1 MRASVRVSFMVPDFS
16 QLRKQQRDGE
26 ACQGHRNTQRS
37 LKPSNHGGFD
47 NVNSFQQFLQN
58 HTPFQV
64 TLLDPLPLDYA
75 VLSPSHPTSD
85 CSKAPIPDHPPT
97 PAYIQEWRA
106 SQVTDRLTRANVR
119 YADGDAAVDLL
130 THHAIAEMGGH
141 AAQYATTAVINLR
154 QRYRHVLAGG
164 WWVSGLDPLNDWQP
178 MDWGQFKPIT
188 PRTSWRDPD
197 KVIKYEAPAK
207 QSTRALFLAVSWAD
221 GLKIAERYQRGDAYQ
236 QRLKETIRKAYPDAI
251 DLSHTQ
257 TLALSLDRL
266 SSSPS
271 TDFDI
276 DIDTHI
282 DQGFWSWWLSDP
294 TLPILIT
301 EGAKKAGAALSAGHP
316 AIALPGVYNGYRAK
330 DRLGNPITPTLI
342 PDIEAITG
350 PKRPILLAF
359 DQDDKP
365 QTRRNVAIAIA
376 RFGQLLLQ
384 ADCQVNIVRWSPKDG
399 KGIDDLIANHSADAC
414 HKAIKTA
421 LTFEEWQLWQ
431 ALDNRLTIGSSLGLQ
446 AQTLKVL
453 TPNTFPEHG
462 IIAIAAAKG
471 TGKTNLINELVAHQP
486 KVLLAGHRI
495 SLMRHL
501 CERCGI
507 YYRGDLDKQ
516 DGRFITGSGYTL
528 RVGTCVDSLLAIDP
542 NSFAG
547 CDLVLDEVC
556 QVLRHLLTSSTC
568 NQQGKR
574 PVLLTRFRQLLQS
587 ARRIIIADAD
597 LDDSAIRYIQQLRT
611 QDNPNTEL
619 LRQAN
624 QLFLIRNNYQAPGY
638 AVRFIQAPDSSAIMG
653 ELLHD
658 LKQGK
663 RIYIATDSK
672 RGSKRIHR
680 LIDELQTSLKQENA
694 NLLLNSE
701 TSGGETERAFMENP
715 DRHLTTI
722 ALQAV
727 IGSPSTATGL
737 SIEGDHFDK
746 VYGLFYG
753 ASSTDADMAQALGRV
768 RAPVPRVVWCA
779 KYGRSFSKVGRQ
791 TSPSAL
797 RDLLKQKIQA
807 NTLLIRASLSEVHQ
821 RALSH
826 YDWEQD
832 PHIRY
837 WSQIEAQRNRSMWS
851 LRTALKVR
859 LMHEGNQVEVVSLGK
874 NQKAHVLLKEARED
888 MKIEQAIAVEAAVNL
903 TKAEA
908 TLLGQLESLEPQQQL
923 ALQKYEIAKFYGLP
937 IDEVDADVV
946 LSDNNGR
953 TRGQILNLER
963 MLEPETAAEADIR
976 ALERQG
982 QWQQGYTPW
991 DLSNATLKREM
1002 RVRLGLDQFL
1012 ALGKTWDKD
1021 SLSTFKENALNYAP
1035 QIKAVLN
1042 FTVRPEMSA
1051 AQILNQLLEQ
1061 MGVLCIS
1068 SQPRREGHR
1077 VRIYELDPVCYE
1089 QKLAILARR
1098 KACREQ
1104 AEKDGTA
1111 PAFNYLNGDGCATQK
1126 ALIRMELEQWRWEA
1140 SATPWVIQD
1149 EVGQMVTIRGES
1161 GRTFLVGRDE
1171 LVPWPS
1177 TM

>member
-1 MRASVRVSFMVPDFS
+1 MR
-16 QLRKQQRDGE
+16 
-26 ACQGHRNTQRS
+26 
-37 LKPSNHGGFD
+37 
-47 NVNSFQQFLQN
+47 
-58 HTPFQV
+58 
-64 TLLDPLPLDYA
+64 
-75 VLSPSHPTSD
+75 
-85 CSKAPIPDHPPT
+85 
-97 PAYIQEWRA
+97 
-106 SQVTDRLTRANVR
+106 
-119 YADGDAAVDLL
+119 
-130 THHAIAEMGGH
+130 
-141 AAQYATTAVINLR
+141 NLC
-154 QRYRHVLAGG
+154 
-164 WWVSGLDPLNDWQP
+164 D
-178 MDWGQFKPIT
+178 
-188 PRTSWRDPD
+188 
-197 KVIKYEAPAK
+197 
-207 QSTRALFLAVSWAD
+207 
-221 GLKIAERYQRGDAYQ
+221 
-236 QRLKETIRKAYPDAI
+236 
-251 DLSHTQ
+251 
-257 TLALSLDRL
+257 
-266 SSSPS
+266 
-271 TDFDI
+271 
-276 DIDTHI
+276 
-282 DQGFWSWWLSDP
+282 
-294 TLPILIT
+294 
-301 EGAKKAGAALSAGHP
+301 
-316 AIALPGVYNGYRAK
+316 
-330 DRLGNPITPTLI
+330 
-342 PDIEAITG
+342 
-350 PKRPILLAF
+350 
-359 DQDDKP
+359 
-365 QTRRNVAIAIA
+365 
-376 RFGQLLLQ
+376 
-384 ADCQVNIVRWSPKDG
+384 
-399 KGIDDLIANHSADAC
+399 
-414 HKAIKTA
+414 
-421 LTFEEWQLWQ
+421 
-431 ALDNRLTIGSSLGLQ
+431 
-446 AQTLKVL
+446 
-453 TPNTFPEHG
+453 
-462 IIAIAAAKG
+462 
-471 TGKTNLINELVAHQP
+471 
-486 KVLLAGHRI
+486 
-495 SLMRHL
+495 
-501 CERCGI
+501 RCGI
-507 YYRGDLDKQ
+507 RYRGDLDKQ
-516 DGRFITGSGYTL
+516 GGRFITGSGYTL

-542 NSFAG
+542 KSFTG

-574 PVLLTRFRQLLQS
+574 PVLLTRFRQLIQS

-638 AVRFIQAPDSSAIMG
+638 AVRFIQAPDSSAITA

-658 LKQGK
+658 LKQGD

-722 ALQAV
+722 SLQAV

-797 RDLLKQKIQA
+797 RDLLKQKTQA

-821 RALSH
+821 RALSS

-859 LMHEGNQVEVVSLGK
+859 LMHEGNQVEVVTLGK

-908 TLLGQLESLEPQQQL
+908 MLLGQLESLEPQQQL

-937 IDEVDADVV
+937 IDDVDADVV
-946 LSDNNGR
+946 LSDNRGR
-953 TRGQILNLER
+953 SRGQILNLER
-963 MLEPETAAEADIR
+963 MLEPETAADADIR

-1012 ALGKTWDKD
+1012 ELGKTWDKD

-1042 FTVRPEMSA
+1042 FTVKPEMSA

-1061 MGVLCIS
+1061 MGLLCVN
-1068 SQPRREGHR
+1068 SQPRQDGKR
-1077 VRIYELDPVCYE
+1077 VRVYELDPVCYE
-1089 QKLAILARR
+1089 QKLTILARR
-1098 KACREQ
+1098 KASREQ
-1104 AEKDGTA
+1104 VETDGTA
-1111 PAFNYLNGDGCATQK
+1111 PPPNYLNGEGCATQK
-1126 ALIRMELEQWRWEA
+1126 ALIRIELEQWRWE
-1140 SATPWVIQD
+1140 SSLSPWVIQD

-1161 GRTFLVGRDE
+1161 GNTFLVSRAE
-1171 LVPWPS
+1171 LVSWAEP
-1177 TM
+1177 T

>member
-1 MRASVRVSFMVPDFS
+1 
-16 QLRKQQRDGE
+16 
-26 ACQGHRNTQRS
+26 
-37 LKPSNHGGFD
+37 
-47 NVNSFQQFLQN
+47 
-58 HTPFQV
+58 
-64 TLLDPLPLDYA
+64 
-75 VLSPSHPTSD
+75 
-85 CSKAPIPDHPPT
+85 
-97 PAYIQEWRA
+97 
-106 SQVTDRLTRANVR
+106 
-119 YADGDAAVDLL
+119 
-130 THHAIAEMGGH
+130 
-141 AAQYATTAVINLR
+141 
-154 QRYRHVLAGG
+154 
-164 WWVSGLDPLNDWQP
+164 
-178 MDWGQFKPIT
+178 
-188 PRTSWRDPD
+188 
-197 KVIKYEAPAK
+197 
-207 QSTRALFLAVSWAD
+207 
-221 GLKIAERYQRGDAYQ
+221 
-236 QRLKETIRKAYPDAI
+236 
-251 DLSHTQ
+251 
-257 TLALSLDRL
+257 LDRL
-266 SSSPS
+266 SAPS
-271 TDFDI
+271 TDFDT
-276 DIDTHI
+276 DTLVDTHI
-282 DQGFWSWWLSDP
+282 DKDFWSWWLSDP
-294 TLPILIT
+294 TLPVLIT

-365 QTRRNVAIAIA
+365 QTRRHVAIAIA

-384 ADCQVNIVRWSPKDG
+384 ADCHVNIVRWPVKDG

-414 HKAIKTA
+414 HNAIKTA

-431 ALDNRLTIGSSLGLQ
+431 ALDNRLTIGSSLGIKSK
-446 AQTLKVL
+446 TLKVL
-453 TPNTFPEHG
+453 TPESFPEHG
-462 IIAIAAAKG
+462 IIAIAAPKG
-471 TGKTNLINELVAHQP
+471 SGKTNLINELVAHQP

-501 CERCGI
+501 CDRCGI

-516 DGRFITGSGYTL
+516 NGRFITGSGYTL

-611 QDNPNTEL
+611 QDNPNPEL

-658 LKQGK
+658 LKQGE

-797 RDLLKQKIQA
+797 RDLLKQKTQA

-821 RALSH
+821 RALSS
-826 YDWEQD
+826 YDWETD

-859 LMHEGNQVEVVSLGK
+859 LMHEGNQVEIVTLGK

-908 TLLGQLESLEPQQQL
+908 TLLSQMESLEPQQQL

-937 IDEVDADVV
+937 IDDVDADVV

-953 TRGQILNLER
+953 SRGQILNLER
-963 MLEPETAAEADIR
+963 LLEPETAAEADIR

-1012 ALGKTWDKD
+1012 ALGKTWNKD

-1042 FTVRPEMSA
+1042 FTVNPEMSA

-1061 MGVLCIS
+1061 MGLLCVN
-1068 SQPRREGHR
+1068 SQPRQDGKR
-1077 VRIYELDPVCYE
+1077 VRVYELDPVCYA
-1089 QKLAILARR
+1089 QRLTILARR
-1098 KACREQ
+1098 KACRERP
-1104 AEKDGTA
+1104 ESDGTA
-1111 PAFNYLNGDGCATQK
+1111 PPLNYLNGGGCDTQK
-1126 ALIRMELEQWRWEA
+1126 TLIRMELEQWRWEA
-1140 SATPWVIQD
+1140 SPTPWVIQG
-1149 EVGQMVTIRGES
+1149 EVGQMVTLRGEGGS
-1161 GRTFLVGRDE
+1161 TFLVSRAE
-1171 LVPWPS
+1171 LVPWAEP
-1177 TM
+1177 T

>member
-1 MRASVRVSFMVPDFS
+1 MLPDFRG
-16 QLRKQQRDGE
+16 LRQQSSYKVDLCPIQHRSDKPFGNLRNFHKFTKE
-26 ACQGHRNTQRS
+26 CGGKADQGHRGAVRGYRVTLIGKLPAPFPLNCGRTS
-37 LKPSNHGGFD
+37 THPSNRPGTITT
-47 NVNSFQQFLQN
+47 VQN
-58 HTPFQV
+58 
-64 TLLDPLPLDYA
+64 DP
-75 VLSPSHPTSD
+75 PTS
-85 CSKAPIPDHPPT
+85 AHIG
-97 PAYIQEWRA
+97 EWIT
-106 SQVTDRLTRANVR
+106 SCVSLNFIHANVR
-119 YADGDAAVDLL
+119 YTAGDAAVDLL

-154 QRYRHVLAGG
+154 KRYDHVLAGG

-251 DLSHTQ
+251 DLSHPQ
-257 TLALSLDRL
+257 TLALSLDQL

-276 DIDTHI
+276 DTDTHI

-294 TLPILIT
+294 TLPVLIT

-365 QTRRNVAIAIA
+365 QTHRNVAIAIA

-453 TPNTFPEHG
+453 TPDSFPEHG

-542 NSFAG
+542 NAFAG

-658 LKQGK
+658 LKQGE
-663 RIYIATDSK
+663 RVYIATDSK

-797 RDLLKQKIQA
+797 RDLLKQKTQA
-807 NTLLIRASLSEVHQ
+807 NTLLICASLSEVHQ

-859 LMHEGNQVEVVSLGK
+859 LMHEGNQVEVVTLGK

-953 TRGQILNLER
+953 TRGQLLNLER

-1012 ALGKTWDKD
+1012 ELGKTWDKD

-1042 FTVRPEMSA
+1042 FTVRTEMSA

-1061 MGVLCIS
+1061 MGVLCVC

-1098 KACREQ
+1098 KACRERP
-1104 AEKDGTA
+1104 ETDGTA
-1111 PAFNYLNGDGCATQK
+1111 PPPNYLNGEGCAKQK
-1126 ALIRMELEQWRWEA
+1126 ALVRRELEQWQWEA
-1140 SATPWVIQD
+1140 SPTPWVIQG

-1161 GRTFLVGRDE
+1161 GRTFLVSRAE
-1171 LVPWPS
+1171 LVPWAEP
-1177 TM
+1177 T

>member
-1 MRASVRVSFMVPDFS
+1 MLPDF
-16 QLRKQQRDGE
+16 QGLRQQSCNSLDL
-26 ACQGHRNTQRS
+26 RS
-37 LKPSNHGGFD
+37 LKPRSDEFFN
-47 NVNSFQQFLQN
+47 NSTNFHKFAKACDGKANQGYR
-58 HTPFQV
+58 V
-64 TLLDPLPLDYA
+64 TLIGKLPAPFPLNCSRTATP
-75 VLSPSHPTSD
+75 PSHCSGTLTTVHPNPSTSAVI
-85 CSKAPIPDHPPT
+85 S
-97 PAYIQEWRA
+97 EW
-106 SQVTDRLTRANVR
+106 LTSCVSLGVIHANVR
-119 YADGDAAVDLL
+119 YTEGDAAVDLL

-154 QRYRHVLAGG
+154 KRYQHVLAGG

-236 QRLKETIRKAYPDAI
+236 QRLKQAIHKAYPDTTS
-251 DLSHTQ
+251 LSHAQ
-257 TLALSLDRL
+257 TLALTLDRL
-266 SSSPS
+266 SAPS
-271 TDFDI
+271 TDFDT
-276 DIDTHI
+276 DTLVDTHI
-282 DQGFWSWWLSDP
+282 DKGFWSWWLSDP
-294 TLPILIT
+294 TLPVLIT

-316 AIALPGVYNGYRAK
+316 AITLPGVYNGYRSK

-365 QTRRNVAIAIA
+365 QTRRHVAIAIA

-384 ADCQVNIVRWSPKDG
+384 ADCHVNIVRWSPKDG

-414 HKAIKTA
+414 HKAIKDA

-431 ALDNRLTIGSSLGLQ
+431 ALDNRLTIGSSLGLK

-453 TPNTFPEHG
+453 TPDTFPTSG

-471 TGKTNLINELVAHQP
+471 TGKTNLINELVAQQP

-501 CERCGI
+501 CDRCGI

-516 DGRFITGSGYTL
+516 EGRFITGSGYTL

-638 AVRFIQAPDSSAIMG
+638 AVRFIQAPDSSAIMA

-658 LKQGK
+658 LKQGE

-797 RDLLKQKIQA
+797 RDLLKQKTQA

-826 YDWEQD
+826 
-832 PHIRY
+832 
-837 WSQIEAQRNRSMWS
+837 
-851 LRTALKVR
+851 
-859 LMHEGNQVEVVSLGK
+859 
-874 NQKAHVLLKEARED
+874 
-888 MKIEQAIAVEAAVNL
+888 
-903 TKAEA
+903 
-908 TLLGQLESLEPQQQL
+908 
-923 ALQKYEIAKFYGLP
+923 
-937 IDEVDADVV
+937 
-946 LSDNNGR
+946 
-953 TRGQILNLER
+953 
-963 MLEPETAAEADIR
+963 
-976 ALERQG
+976 
-982 QWQQGYTPW
+982 
-991 DLSNATLKREM
+991 
-1002 RVRLGLDQFL
+1002 
-1012 ALGKTWDKD
+1012 
-1021 SLSTFKENALNYAP
+1021 
-1035 QIKAVLN
+1035 
-1042 FTVRPEMSA
+1042 
-1051 AQILNQLLEQ
+1051 
-1061 MGVLCIS
+1061 
-1068 SQPRREGHR
+1068 
-1077 VRIYELDPVCYE
+1077 
-1089 QKLAILARR
+1089 
-1098 KACREQ
+1098 
-1104 AEKDGTA
+1104 
-1111 PAFNYLNGDGCATQK
+1111 
-1126 ALIRMELEQWRWEA
+1126 
-1140 SATPWVIQD
+1140 
-1149 EVGQMVTIRGES
+1149 
-1161 GRTFLVGRDE
+1161 
-1171 LVPWPS
+1171 
-1177 TM
+1177 

>member
-1 MRASVRVSFMVPDFS
+1 MLLHSGNSAEFY
-16 QLRKQQRDGE
+16 
-26 ACQGHRNTQRS
+26 S
-37 LKPSNHGGFD
+37 LKPLSSD
-47 NVNSFQQFLQN
+47 YSSCLERFQKFHKDFNRVVFQGMLAP
-58 HTPFQV
+58 PF
-64 TLLDPLPLDYA
+64 PLDCA
-75 VLSPSHPTSD
+75 NASPHPSHCSGTITTVHPNPSTS
-85 CSKAPIPDHPPT
+85 
-97 PAYIQEWRA
+97 AYISEW
-106 SQVTDRLTRANVR
+106 LTSCVNLGVIHANVHHTE
-119 YADGDAAVDLL
+119 GDAAVDLL

-154 QRYRHVLAGG
+154 KRYDHVLAGG
-164 WWVSGLDPLNDWQP
+164 WWVSGLDPLRDWQP
-178 MDWGQFKPIT
+178 MAWGQFKPIM
-188 PRTSWRDPD
+188 PRTSWRDPN

-207 QSTRALFLAVSWAD
+207 QSTRALFLAISWAD

-236 QRLKETIRKAYPDAI
+236 QRLKAAIQKAYPDATG
-251 DLSHTQ
+251 LSHAQ
-257 TLALSLDRL
+257 TLALALDRF
-266 SSSPS
+266 SAPS
-271 TDFDI
+271 TDFDT
-276 DIDTHI
+276 DTLIDTHI
-282 DQGFWSWWLSDP
+282 DKGFWSWWLSDP
-294 TLPILIT
+294 TLPVLIT

-330 DRLGNPITPTLI
+330 DRLGNPITPSLI

-365 QTRRNVAIAIA
+365 QTRRHVNIAIA

-384 ADCQVNIVRWSPKDG
+384 ADCHVNIVRWPVKDG
-399 KGIDDLIANHSADAC
+399 KGIDDLIANHSTNAF

-431 ALDNRLTIGSSLGLQ
+431 ALDNRLTIGSSLGLK

-453 TPNTFPEHG
+453 TPDTFPTRG

-501 CERCGI
+501 CDRCGI

-542 NSFAG
+542 NAFAG

-587 ARRIIIADAD
+587 ARRIIIADTD

-611 QDNPNTEL
+611 QDHPNTEL
-619 LRQAN
+619 PARFN
-624 QLFLIRNNYQAPGY
+624 QLFLIRNHYQAPGY
-638 AVRFIQAPDSSAIMG
+638 AVRFIQAPDSSAIMA

-658 LKQGK
+658 LKQGE
-663 RIYIATDSK
+663 RVYIATDSK

-797 RDLLKQKIQA
+797 RDLLKQKTQA

-859 LMHEGNQVEVVSLGK
+859 LMHEGNQVEVITLGK

-888 MKIEQAIAVEAAVNL
+888 MKIEQAIAVEAAANL

-908 TLLGQLESLEPQQQL
+908 ALLGQMESLEPQQQL

-937 IDEVDADVV
+937 IDDVDADWV

-953 TRGQILNLER
+953 SRGQILNLER
-963 MLEPETAAEADIR
+963 MLEPETAADADIR

-1012 ALGKTWDKD
+1012 ELGKTWDKD

-1061 MGVLCIS
+1061 MGLLCGKS
-1068 SQPRREGHR
+1068 RPRQDGKR
-1077 VRIYELDPVCYE
+1077 VRVYELDPVCYQ
-1089 QKLAILARR
+1089 QKLTILARR
-1098 KACREQ
+1098 KACRER
-1104 AEKDGTA
+1104 AETDGPP
-1111 PAFNYLNGDGCATQK
+1111 PASNYSNGGGWTTLK
-1126 ALIRMELEQWRWEA
+1126 TPIRMELEQWRWEA
-1140 SATPWVIQD
+1140 SPMPWVIQG
-1149 EVGQMVTIRGES
+1149 EVGLMVTIRGENGS
-1161 GRTFLVGRDE
+1161 TFLVGRDE
-1171 LVPWPS
+1171 LVPWSDLP
-1177 TM
+1177 

>member
-1 MRASVRVSFMVPDFS
+1 MLPDFNSLRQQASEEADFRSLEHRSDNCFSYLRIFQKFDKAQGQTAFS
-16 QLRKQQRDGE
+16 QQLFTL
-26 ACQGHRNTQRS
+26 ALLNTQIINASIHSSHCSGTITTVHPNPSTSAVISEWLTSCVS
-37 LKPSNHGGFD
+37 LNFIH
-47 NVNSFQQFLQN
+47 
-58 HTPFQV
+58 
-64 TLLDPLPLDYA
+64 
-75 VLSPSHPTSD
+75 
-85 CSKAPIPDHPPT
+85 
-97 PAYIQEWRA
+97 
-106 SQVTDRLTRANVR
+106 ANVR
-119 YADGDAAVDLL
+119 YTEGDAAVDLL

-154 QRYRHVLAGG
+154 KRYQHVLAGG
-164 WWVSGLDPLNDWQP
+164 WWVSGLDPLGDWQP
-178 MDWGQFKPIT
+178 MNWGQFKPVT

-236 QRLKETIRKAYPDAI
+236 QRLKQAIHKAYPDATG
-251 DLSHTQ
+251 LSHAQ
-257 TLALSLDRL
+257 TLALTLDRL
-266 SSSPS
+266 SAPS
-271 TDFDI
+271 TEFDT
-276 DIDTHI
+276 DTLVDTHI
-282 DQGFWSWWLSDP
+282 DKNFWPWWLSDP
-294 TLPILIT
+294 TLPVLIT

-316 AIALPGVYNGYRAK
+316 AIALPGVYNGYRSK

-342 PDIEAITG
+342 PDIAAITG

-365 QTRRNVAIAIA
+365 QTRRHVAIAIA
-376 RFGQLLLQ
+376 RFGQLLIQ
-384 ADCQVNIVRWSPKDG
+384 TDCHVNIVRWPVKDG

-431 ALDNRLTIGSSLGLQ
+431 ALDNRLTIGSSLGLKSK
-446 AQTLKVL
+446 TLKVL
-453 TPNTFPEHG
+453 TPDTFPEHG
-462 IIAIAAAKG
+462 IIAIAAPKG
-471 TGKTNLINELVAHQP
+471 SGKTNLINELVAHQP

-516 DGRFITGSGYTL
+516 NGRFITGSGYTL

-658 LKQGK
+658 LKQGD

-701 TSGGETERAFMENP
+701 TSGGETERAFMESP

-722 ALQAV
+722 SLQAV

-797 RDLLKQKIQA
+797 RDLLKQKTQA

-859 LMHEGNQVEVVSLGK
+859 LMHEGNQVEVVTLGK

-953 TRGQILNLER
+953 SRGQILNLER

-1012 ALGKTWDKD
+1012 ALGKNWDKE

-1042 FTVRPEMSA
+1042 FTVSPEMSA
-1051 AQILNQLLEQ
+1051 AQMLNQLLEQ
-1061 MGVLCIS
+1061 MGVLCVS

-1104 AEKDGTA
+1104 PEKDGTA
-1111 PAFNYLNGDGCATQK
+1111 PPFNYLDGEGCATQK
-1126 ALIRMELEQWRWEA
+1126 TLIRMELEKWRWEA
-1140 SATPWVIQD
+1140 SPTPWVIQD

-1161 GRTFLVGRDE
+1161 GCTFLVGRSE
-1171 LVPWPS
+1171 LVPWNEPI
-1177 TM
+1177 

>member
-1 MRASVRVSFMVPDFS
+1 MLPDFCGLRQQFSYRVNLCSIKHRSDKPFGHIRNFHKFTKECDHITLIGKLPAPFPLNCGRASTHPSSCPGTITTVHNNPATSAHIGEWLASCVSLNFI
-16 QLRKQQRDGE
+16 
-26 ACQGHRNTQRS
+26 H
-37 LKPSNHGGFD
+37 
-47 NVNSFQQFLQN
+47 
-58 HTPFQV
+58 
-64 TLLDPLPLDYA
+64 
-75 VLSPSHPTSD
+75 
-85 CSKAPIPDHPPT
+85 
-97 PAYIQEWRA
+97 
-106 SQVTDRLTRANVR
+106 ANVR
-119 YADGDAAVDLL
+119 HTAGDAAVDLL
-130 THHAIAEMGGH
+130 TQYAIAEMGGH

-154 QRYRHVLAGG
+154 KRYQHVLAGG

-178 MDWGQFKPIT
+178 MDWGQLKPVT

-236 QRLKETIRKAYPDAI
+236 QRLKAAIHKAYPDATG
-251 DLSHTQ
+251 LSHAQ
-257 TLALSLDRL
+257 TLALTLDRL
-266 SSSPS
+266 SAPS
-271 TDFDI
+271 TEFDTDTLV
-276 DIDTHI
+276 DIHI
-282 DQGFWSWWLSDP
+282 DKGFWSWWLSDP

-316 AIALPGVYNGYRAK
+316 AIALPGIYNGYRSK
-330 DRLGNPITPTLI
+330 DRLGNPITPSLI

-365 QTRRNVAIAIA
+365 QTRRHVAIAIA
-376 RFGQLLLQ
+376 RFGQLLTQ
-384 ADCQVNIVRWSPKDG
+384 AECQVNIVRWSSKDG

-431 ALDNRLTIGSSLGLQ
+431 ALDNRLTIGSSLGLK
-446 AQTLKVL
+446 AQTLKVMTL
-453 TPNTFPEHG
+453 DSFPERG

-471 TGKTNLINELVAHQP
+471 TGKTNLINTLVANQP

-507 YYRGDLDKQ
+507 HYRGDLDKQ

-528 RVGTCVDSLLAIDP
+528 RIGTCVDSLLAIDP
-542 NSFAG
+542 KSFTG

-574 PVLLTRFRQLLQS
+574 PVLLTRFRQLIQS
-587 ARRIIIADAD
+587 AQRIIIADAD

-619 LRQAN
+619 LHQAN

-638 AVRFIQAPDSSAIMG
+638 AVRFIQAPDSSAIMA

-658 LKQGK
+658 LKQGE
-663 RIYIATDSK
+663 RVYIATDSK

-722 ALQAV
+722 TLQAV

-768 RAPVPRVVWCA
+768 RAPVSRVVWCA

-797 RDLLKQKIQA
+797 RDLLKQKTQA

-821 RALSH
+821 RGLSQ

-859 LMHEGNQVEVVSLGK
+859 LMHEGNQVEVVTLGK

-908 TLLGQLESLEPQQQL
+908 TLLGQLESLEPEQQL

-937 IDEVDADVV
+937 IEDVDADVV

-953 TRGQILNLER
+953 SRGQILNLER
-963 MLEPETAAEADIR
+963 VLEPETAADADIR

-1002 RVRLGLDQFL
+1002 RVRLGLEQFL
-1012 ALGKTWDKD
+1012 ELGKTWDKD

-1042 FTVRPEMSA
+1042 FTVKPEMSA

-1061 MGVLCIS
+1061 MGLLCVS

-1104 AEKDGTA
+1104 VETDGTA
-1111 PAFNYLNGDGCATQK
+1111 PPPNYLNGEGCAIQK
-1126 ALIRMELEQWRWEA
+1126 ALIRIELEQWRWE
-1140 SATPWVIQD
+1140 SSMSPWVIQD

-1161 GRTFLVGRDE
+1161 GNTFLVSRAE
-1171 LVPWPS
+1171 LVPWAEP
-1177 TM
+1177 T